1 MEKARIYE
9 LAKELNTTSKR
20 LMEKL
25 AEINVNVKNHMS
37 LLEPHELD
45 ALYKHIGVIRHDVK
59 KNEVGEKKTV
69 AESTNTVP
77 EKKKEVKKEVKKDN
91 KSAPRIIRTTEIIID
106 SNTDDSPQSN
116 NFSKNETKNVQKKN
130 YRNDYVKVESS
141 TSGLRPGFVRDVKPD
156 FKNKRNEVQKVVPK
170 ETQVPKE
177 EILNNSKINQDIHKE
192 EKIVADNKGNESKV
206 LNDNSNAES
215 AQLNNK
221 VAAAEKEGQKSIIKP
236 ESVEP
241 SAQPEIKP
249 QQSVGAKKPEEAGSH
264 GNEESHGKSEKQVT
278 VQNDNSSANNVPAA
292 EKPVQVTDRPQGQYN
307 NQRSDRPQGQYNNQR
322 TDRPQG
328 QYNNQRSDRP
338 QGQYNNQ
345 RSDRPQGQYNNQ
357 RSDRP
362 QGQYNNQRSDRPQ
375 GQYNNQR
382 SDRPQG
388 QYNNQRSDRPQGQYN
403 NQRSDRPQGQ
413 YNNQRSDRPQGQYN
427 NQRSDRPQGQYNNQR
442 SDRPQGQY
450 NNQRSDRPQGQYNN
464 QRSDRPQGQ
473 YNNQRSD
480 RPQGQYNNQRS
491 DRPQGQYR
499 QQNLDIPKPDASVA
513 QEAFDS
519 QRNEARREFQGRDF
533 DKSVKREEKQ
543 KKETPK
549 NNNPAT
555 KQRFRPQKIVIE
567 KKGVSEILSEDYIF
581 NEFYN
586 DDGKKKKQRNRR
598 NEKVQEKYIPPKAVL
613 TSITI
618 PESLTVKDLAES
630 LKKTSTDIIKKL
642 MAYGVMATLN
652 NEVDFETA
660 TVIAEEY
667 GVKTEKAI
675 QVSEED
681 ILFDDNEVQDETNLQ
696 QRPPVVVVMGHVDHG
711 KTSLLD
717 AIRSAHVIDSEAGG
731 ITQHIGAYTVKAN
744 DRLITFLDTP
754 GHEAFTAMRARGAQ
768 VTDVAILVVAADDG
782 VMPQTIEAINHAKAA
797 NVSIIVA
804 INKIDKPG
812 ANPDKVKQEL
822 TEYGIVAE
830 EWGGDAIMVPV
841 SAKKRENIDQLLEM
855 VLLAADMLELKADP
869 ERQAK
874 GTVIEAKLD
883 KERGPVATVLVQRG
897 TLKTGDSLIAGS
909 SFGRIKA
916 MTSDKGYTIKAAG
929 PSMPVEIL
937 GMDEVP
943 EAGEVFYAVTD
954 EKVAKQLVEKRKFK
968 QKEQQFKA
976 TAKVTLEDL
985 FTQIK
990 EGKVK
995 DLNIIIK
1002 ADVQG
1007 SVEAVKQSL
1016 EKLSNEEVRVKT
1028 IHGAVGAI
1036 TESDV
1041 TLAQVSSAIIIGFNV
1056 RPGANVTEAA
1066 KNAEVD
1072 MRLYSVIYKAIEDVQ
1087 AAMNG
1092 MLEPT
1097 YQEVVLGHIEI
1108 RQTFKVSGV
1117 GTIGGAYVTDGKV
1130 QRNSEVRV
1138 VREGIVIHEGKLASL
1153 KRFKDDVK
1161 EVAQGYECGVSI
1173 ERFNDIKEGDVIE
1186 AFIME
1191 EVKR

>member
-156 FKNKRNEVQKVVPK
+156 FKNKRNEVQKVVPN

-206 LNDNSNAES
+206 LNDSSNAES

-278 VQNDNSSANNVPAA
+278 VQNDNSSANNVPAT
-292 EKPVQVTDRPQGQYN
+292 EKPVQVTDGPQGH
-307 NQRSDRPQGQYNNQR
+307 
-322 TDRPQG
+322 
-328 QYNNQRSDRP
+328 
-338 QGQYNNQ
+338 
-345 RSDRPQGQYNNQ
+345 
-357 RSDRP
+357 
-362 QGQYNNQRSDRPQ
+362 
-375 GQYNNQR
+375 
-382 SDRPQG
+382 
-388 QYNNQRSDRPQGQYN
+388 
-403 NQRSDRPQGQ
+403 
-413 YNNQRSDRPQGQYN
+413 
-427 NQRSDRPQGQYNNQR
+427 YNNQR

-652 NEVDFETA
+652 NDVDFETA

-916 MTSDKGYTIKAAG
+916 MTNDKGYTIKAAG

-1087 AAMNG
+1087 AAMIG
-1092 MLEPT
+1092 KLEPT
-1097 YQEVVLGHIEI
+1097 YQ
-1108 RQTFKVSGV
+1108 
-1117 GTIGGAYVTDGKV
+1117 
-1130 QRNSEVRV
+1130 
-1138 VREGIVIHEGKLASL
+1138 
-1153 KRFKDDVK
+1153 
-1161 EVAQGYECGVSI
+1161 
-1173 ERFNDIKEGDVIE
+1173 
-1186 AFIME
+1186 
-1191 EVKR
+1191 

>member
-45 ALYKHIGVIRHDVK
+45 ALYKHIGVIKHDDK
-59 KNEVGEKKTV
+59 KNEAGEKKAVTESANT
-69 AESTNTVP
+69 AE
-77 EKKKEVKKEVKKDN
+77 KKKEVKKDN

-106 SNTDDSPQSN
+106 SKTDDSTESN
-116 NFSKNETKNVQKKN
+116 TFPKNETKNVQKKN
-130 YRNDYVKVESS
+130 YRNDFVKVESS
-141 TSGLRPGFVRDVKPD
+141 TSGLRPGFVRDAKPD
-156 FKNKRNEVQKVVPK
+156 FRNKQNVASSGKNEVQKVVPK
-170 ETQVPKE
+170 ETTAHKE
-177 EILNNSKINQDIHKE
+177 DSLNNSKILNQDIHKE
-192 EKIVADNKGNESKV
+192 EKIVADNKGIESKV
-206 LNDNSNAES
+206 LSDSSNAES

-221 VAAAEKEGQKSIIKP
+221 VAAAKKEEPKSISKP
-236 ESVEP
+236 ESAQP
-241 SAQPEIKP
+241 SAQPETKP
-249 QQSVGAKKPEEAGSH
+249 QQSGGAKKPDEAVSSDNKESH
-264 GNEESHGKSEKQVT
+264 GNPEKQMAT
-278 VQNDNSSANNVPAA
+278 QNDSSPVNNVPVH
-292 EKPVQVTDRPQGQYN
+292 EKPVQRTDRPQGQYN

-322 TDRPQG
+322 SDRPQG
-328 QYNNQRSDRP
+328 QYNKQRSDRPQGQYNTHRSDRP

-382 SDRPQG
+382 SDRPLG

-413 YNNQRSDRPQGQYN
+413 YNNQRSDRPQGQF
-427 NQRSDRPQGQYNNQR
+427 
-442 SDRPQGQY
+442 
-450 NNQRSDRPQGQYNN
+450 
-464 QRSDRPQGQ
+464 
-473 YNNQRSD
+473 
-480 RPQGQYNNQRS
+480 
-491 DRPQGQYR
+491 R

-519 QRNEARREFQGRDF
+519 QRNEARREFQGKDF

-543 KKETPK
+543 KKELPK
-549 NNNPAT
+549 NNNSTT

-586 DDGKKKKQRNRR
+586 DDGKKKKQRNKR
-598 NEKVQEKYIPPKAVL
+598 NERIQEKYIPPKAVL

-681 ILFDDNEVQDETNLQ
+681 ILFDDDEVQDDSKLQ
-696 QRPPVVVVMGHVDHG
+696 PRPPVVVVMGHVDHG

-717 AIRSAHVIDSEAGG
+717 AIRSAHVIESEAGG
-731 ITQHIGAYTVKAN
+731 ITQHIGAYMVKAN

-768 VTDVAILVVAADDG
+768 ATDIAILVVAADDG

-874 GTVIEAKLD
+874 GTIIEAKLD

-897 TLKTGDSLIAGS
+897 TLKTGDSLVAGS
-909 SFGRIKA
+909 TFGRIKA
-916 MTSDKGYTIKAAG
+916 MTSDKGYSIKAAG

-943 EAGEVFYAVTD
+943 EAGDIFYAVTD

-1036 TESDV
+1036 TETDV
-1041 TLAQVSSAIIIGFNV
+1041 TLAQVSNAIIIGFNV

-1161 EVAQGYECGVSI
+1161 EVAQGYECGVSV

>member
-156 FKNKRNEVQKVVPK
+156 FKNKRNEVQKVVPN

-206 LNDNSNAES
+206 LNDSSNAES

-292 EKPVQVTDRPQGQYN
+292 EKPVQVTDGPQGH
-307 NQRSDRPQGQYNNQR
+307 
-322 TDRPQG
+322 
-328 QYNNQRSDRP
+328 YNNQRSDRP

-362 QGQYNNQRSDRPQ
+362 QGQYK
-375 GQYNNQR
+375 
-382 SDRPQG
+382 
-388 QYNNQRSDRPQGQYN
+388 
-403 NQRSDRPQGQ
+403 
-413 YNNQRSDRPQGQYN
+413 

-652 NEVDFETA
+652 NDVDFETA

-916 MTSDKGYTIKAAG
+916 MTNDKGYTIKAAG

>member
-25 AEINVNVKNHMS
+25 SEINVNVKNHMS

-45 ALYKHIGVIRHDVK
+45 ALYKHIGVIRHDDK

-69 AESTNTVP
+69 TESTHTA
-77 EKKKEVKKEVKKDN
+77 EKKKEVKKDN

-106 SNTDDSPQSN
+106 SSKTDDSSEAN
-116 NFSKNETKNVQKKN
+116 NFPKNETKNVQKKN
-130 YRNDYVKVESS
+130 YRNDFVKVESS

-156 FKNKRNEVQKVVPK
+156 FRNKQNAASSSKNEVQKAVPK
-170 ETQVPKE
+170 ETTAPKE
-177 EILNNSKINQDIHKE
+177 ESLNNSKIINQDIHKE

-206 LNDNSNAES
+206 LNDSSNAES
-215 AQLNNK
+215 AQLNSK
-221 VAAAEKEGQKSIIKP
+221 ITTAEKEEPKSINKP
-236 ESVEP
+236 ESAQP
-241 SAQPEIKP
+241 SAQPDIKP
-249 QQSVGAKKPEEAGSH
+249 QQSGGVKKSEEAVSSGNKESQDKPER
-264 GNEESHGKSEKQVT
+264 QMT
-278 VQNDNSSANNVPAA
+278 TQNVSSPVSNVPVH
-292 EKPVQVTDRPQGQYN
+292 EKPVQRTDRPHGQNY
-307 NQRSDRPQGQYNNQR
+307 NQRSDRPQGQF
-322 TDRPQG
+322 
-328 QYNNQRSDRP
+328 
-338 QGQYNNQ
+338 
-345 RSDRPQGQYNNQ
+345 
-357 RSDRP
+357 
-362 QGQYNNQRSDRPQ
+362 
-375 GQYNNQR
+375 
-382 SDRPQG
+382 
-388 QYNNQRSDRPQGQYN
+388 
-403 NQRSDRPQGQ
+403 
-413 YNNQRSDRPQGQYN
+413 
-427 NQRSDRPQGQYNNQR
+427 
-442 SDRPQGQY
+442 
-450 NNQRSDRPQGQYNN
+450 
-464 QRSDRPQGQ
+464 
-473 YNNQRSD
+473 
-480 RPQGQYNNQRS
+480 
-491 DRPQGQYR
+491 R

-519 QRNEARREFQGRDF
+519 QRNEARREFQGKDF

-549 NNNPAT
+549 NNNTTT

-586 DDGKKKKQRNRR
+586 DDGKKKKQRKR

-613 TSITI
+613 TNITI
-618 PESLTVKDLAES
+618 PDSLTVKDLAES
-630 LKKTSTDIIKKL
+630 LKKTSTEIIKKL

-660 TVIAEEY
+660 TIIAEEY

-681 ILFDDNEVQDETNLQ
+681 ILFDDDEVQDDLKLQ
-696 QRPPVVVVMGHVDHG
+696 PRPPVVVVMGHVDHG

-768 VTDVAILVVAADDG
+768 VTDIAILVVAADDG

-869 ERQAK
+869 DRQAK

-909 SFGRIKA
+909 TFGRIKA
-916 MTSDKGYTIKAAG
+916 MTSDKGYAIKAAG

-1041 TLAQVSSAIIIGFNV
+1041 TLAQVSNAIIIGFNV
-1056 RPGANVTEAA
+1056 RPGANVTEVA

-1087 AAMNG
+1087 AAMKG

-1161 EVAQGYECGVSI
+1161 EVAQGYECGVSV

>member
-1 MEKARIYE
+1 MDKARIYE

-25 AEINVNVKNHMS
+25 AEININVKNHMS

-45 ALYKHIGVIRHDVK
+45 ALYKHIGVIKHDDK
-59 KNEVGEKKTV
+59 KEEDKRTGTPDTFHS
-69 AESTNTVP
+69 AD
-77 EKKKEVKKEVKKDN
+77 KKKDLKKDM
-91 KSAPRIIRTTEIIID
+91 KSAPRIIRTTEIVID
-106 SNTDDSPQSN
+106 SRGEAGSAEHGG
-116 NFSKNETKNVQKKN
+116 FSKKEPNQGHSKPS
-130 YRNDYVKVESS
+130 YVKTESS
-141 TSGLRPGFVRDVKPD
+141 TSGLRPGYVRDNIHDMKNKSAARPDKSSEIQKNQIKTPDVQHDDSSVSRQNVKP
-156 FKNKRNEVQKVVPK
+156 EVIK
-170 ETQVPKE
+170 KE
-177 EILNNSKINQDIHKE
+177 EN
-192 EKIVADNKGNESKV
+192 IVADKTIQTEVNTPKII
-206 LNDNSNAES
+206 NSNDTAIKENIAERVDMKPN
-215 AQLNNK
+215 AVTEPK
-221 VAAAEKEGQKSIIKP
+221 EAVAPKDAAPVSRNENIETKLEEVSRP
-236 ESVEP
+236 EAKASVEELGKIQ
-241 SAQPEIKP
+241 SERP
-249 QQSVGAKKPEEAGSH
+249 QGDRPHADRPHADRPQG
-264 GNEESHGKSEKQVT
+264 
-278 VQNDNSSANNVPAA
+278 
-292 EKPVQVTDRPQGQYN
+292 DRPQGQYN
-307 NQRSDRPQGQYNNQR
+307 RNQGDRPQGQYNRPQG
-322 TDRPQG
+322 DRPQG
-328 QYNNQRSDRP
+328 QYNRPQGDRP
-338 QGQYNNQ
+338 QGQYN
-345 RSDRPQGQYNNQ
+345 RGDRPQGQYNRPQ
-357 RSDRP
+357 GDRP
-362 QGQYNNQRSDRPQ
+362 QGQYNRGDRPQ
-375 GQYNNQR
+375 GQYNRPQG
-382 SDRPQG
+382 DRPQG
-388 QYNNQRSDRPQGQYN
+388 QYN
-403 NQRSDRPQGQ
+403 
-413 YNNQRSDRPQGQYN
+413 
-427 NQRSDRPQGQYNNQR
+427 
-442 SDRPQGQY
+442 
-450 NNQRSDRPQGQYNN
+450 
-464 QRSDRPQGQ
+464 
-473 YNNQRSD
+473 
-480 RPQGQYNNQRS
+480 
-491 DRPQGQYR
+491 R
-499 QQNLDIPKPDASVA
+499 QQGLDIPKPDVSVA
-513 QEAFDS
+513 QDQFDS
-519 QRNEARREFQGRDF
+519 LRNEARREFQSKDI
-533 DKSVKREEKQ
+533 DKNVKREEKQ
-543 KKETPK
+543 KKESPKTTPDK
-549 NNNPAT
+549 
-555 KQRFRPQKIVIE
+555 KQRFKPQKIVIE
-567 KKGVSEILSEDYIF
+567 KKGVSEILDENYIF
-581 NEFYN
+581 DEFYS
-586 DDGKKKKQRNRR
+586 DDGKKKRLPRNKK
-598 NEKVQEKYIPPKAVL
+598 NEKLQVKYIPPKAVL

-618 PESLTVKDLAES
+618 PDSLTVKELAES
-630 LKKTSTDIIKKL
+630 LKKTSTEVIKKL
-642 MAYGVMATLN
+642 MNYGVMATLN

-660 TVIAEEY
+660 TVIAEEF
-667 GVKTEKAI
+667 GVKTEKAV

-681 ILFDDNEVQDETNLQ
+681 ILFDDAETVDESKLQ
-696 QRPPVVVVMGHVDHG
+696 PRPPVVVVMGHVDHG

-731 ITQHIGAYTVKAN
+731 ITQHIGAYTVKATN
-744 DRLITFLDTP
+744 DKLITFLDTP

-768 VTDVAILVVAADDG
+768 VTDIAILVVAADDG

-869 ERQAK
+869 DRQAK
-874 GTVIEAKLD
+874 GTIIEAKLD

-897 TLKTGDSLIAGS
+897 TLKIGDSMLAGS
-909 SFGRIKA
+909 AFGRIKA
-916 MTSDKGYTIKAAG
+916 MNSDKGISIKSAG

-937 GMDEVP
+937 GMNEVP

-954 EKVAKQLVEKRKFK
+954 ERVAKQLVEKRKFK
-968 QKEQQFKA
+968 QKEQQYKS

-1016 EKLSNEEVRVKT
+1016 EKLSNDEVRVRT

-1087 AAMNG
+1087 AAMKG

-1097 YQEVVLGHIEI
+1097 YKEVVLGHIEI
-1108 RQTFKVSGV
+1108 RQIFKVSGI

-1161 EVAQGYECGVSI
+1161 EVVSGYECGVSI
-1173 ERFNDIKEGDVIE
+1173 ERFNDIKELDIIE
-1186 AFIME
+1186 AFVME

>member
-25 AEINVNVKNHMS
+25 SEINVNVKNHMS

-45 ALYKHIGVIRHDVK
+45 ALYKHIGVIRHDDK

-69 AESTNTVP
+69 TESTHTA
-77 EKKKEVKKEVKKDN
+77 EKKKEVKKDN

-106 SNTDDSPQSN
+106 SSKTDDSSEAN
-116 NFSKNETKNVQKKN
+116 NFPKNETKNVQKKN
-130 YRNDYVKVESS
+130 YRNDFVKVESS

-156 FKNKRNEVQKVVPK
+156 FRNKQNAASSSKNEVQKAVPK
-170 ETQVPKE
+170 ETTAPKE
-177 EILNNSKINQDIHKE
+177 ESLNNSKIINQDIHKE

-206 LNDNSNAES
+206 LNDSSNAES
-215 AQLNNK
+215 AQLNSK
-221 VAAAEKEGQKSIIKP
+221 ITTAEKEEPKSINKP
-236 ESVEP
+236 ESAQP
-241 SAQPEIKP
+241 SAQPDIKP
-249 QQSVGAKKPEEAGSH
+249 QQSGGVKKSEEAVSSGNKESQDKPER
-264 GNEESHGKSEKQVT
+264 QMT
-278 VQNDNSSANNVPAA
+278 TQNVSSPVSNVPVH
-292 EKPVQVTDRPQGQYN
+292 EKPV
-307 NQRSDRPQGQYNNQR
+307 QR
-322 TDRPQG
+322 TDRPHG
-328 QYNNQRSDRP
+328 QNYNQRSDRP

-362 QGQYNNQRSDRPQ
+362 QGQF
-375 GQYNNQR
+375 
-382 SDRPQG
+382 
-388 QYNNQRSDRPQGQYN
+388 
-403 NQRSDRPQGQ
+403 
-413 YNNQRSDRPQGQYN
+413 
-427 NQRSDRPQGQYNNQR
+427 
-442 SDRPQGQY
+442 
-450 NNQRSDRPQGQYNN
+450 
-464 QRSDRPQGQ
+464 
-473 YNNQRSD
+473 
-480 RPQGQYNNQRS
+480 
-491 DRPQGQYR
+491 R

-519 QRNEARREFQGRDF
+519 QRNEARREFQGKDF

-549 NNNPAT
+549 NNNTTT

-586 DDGKKKKQRNRR
+586 DDGKKKKQRKR

-613 TSITI
+613 TNITI
-618 PESLTVKDLAES
+618 PDSLTVKDLAES
-630 LKKTSTDIIKKL
+630 LKKTSTEIIKKL

-660 TVIAEEY
+660 TIIAEEY

-681 ILFDDNEVQDETNLQ
+681 ILFDDDEVQDDLKLQ
-696 QRPPVVVVMGHVDHG
+696 PRPPVVVVMGHVDHG

-768 VTDVAILVVAADDG
+768 VTDIAILVVAADDG

-869 ERQAK
+869 DRQAK

-909 SFGRIKA
+909 TFGRIKA
-916 MTSDKGYTIKAAG
+916 MTSDKGYAIKAAG

-1041 TLAQVSSAIIIGFNV
+1041 TLAQVSNAIIIGFNV
-1056 RPGANVTEAA
+1056 RPGANVTEVA

-1087 AAMNG
+1087 AAMKG

-1161 EVAQGYECGVSI
+1161 EVAQGYECGVSV

>member
-1 MEKARIYE
+1 MDKARIYE

-25 AEINVNVKNHMS
+25 AEININVKNHMS

-45 ALYKHIGVIRHDVK
+45 ALYKHIGVIKHD
-59 KNEVGEKKTV
+59 EKKPEDEKKAVSADTSHPV
-69 AESTNTVP
+69 
-77 EKKKEVKKEVKKDN
+77 EKKKEIKKDM
-91 KSAPRIIRTTEIIID
+91 KSAPRIIRTTEIVID
-106 SNTDDSPQSN
+106 SNGETENTDRGNYKKEGNQPS
-116 NFSKNETKNVQKKN
+116 SKPN
-130 YRNDYVKVESS
+130 YIKTESS
-141 TSGLRPGFVRDVKPD
+141 TSGLRPGYVRDSKPD
-156 FKNKRNEVQKVVPK
+156 FKNKPANRNEKSHESPKNAAKIPAVQHDDSSV
-170 ETQVPKE
+170 
-177 EILNNSKINQDIHKE
+177 SKPSTKTEDIKKE
-192 EKIVADNKGNESKV
+192 EKLVADTAVQTDTKISK
-206 LNDNSNAES
+206 NIDATDTEKISKEN
-215 AQLNNK
+215 
-221 VAAAEKEGQKSIIKP
+221 AAERVDMKSNTI
-236 ESVEP
+236 VEP
-241 SAQPEIKP
+241 K
-249 QQSVGAKKPEEAGSH
+249 EAITGT
-264 GNEESHGKSEKQVT
+264 NTAPKSESTEPKKEATAAVAEIQAPET
-278 VQNDNSSANNVPAA
+278 DNVKSENRQGDRPQGQYNRSDRPQGDRPQGQYNRGDRPQGQYNRGDRPQGDR
-292 EKPVQVTDRPQGQYN
+292 PQGQYNRSDRPQGDRPQGQYNRGDRPQGQYNRGDRPQGDRPQGQYNRGDRPQGDRPQGQYNRGDRPQGQYN
-307 NQRSDRPQGQYNNQR
+307 NRPQGDRPQGQYNR
-322 TDRPQG
+322 GDRPQG
-328 QYNNQRSDRP
+328 QYNRPQGDRP
-338 QGQYNNQ
+338 QGQYN
-345 RSDRPQGQYNNQ
+345 RG
-357 RSDRP
+357 
-362 QGQYNNQRSDRPQ
+362 
-375 GQYNNQR
+375 
-382 SDRPQG
+382 
-388 QYNNQRSDRPQGQYN
+388 
-403 NQRSDRPQGQ
+403 
-413 YNNQRSDRPQGQYN
+413 
-427 NQRSDRPQGQYNNQR
+427 
-442 SDRPQGQY
+442 
-450 NNQRSDRPQGQYNN
+450 
-464 QRSDRPQGQ
+464 
-473 YNNQRSD
+473 
-480 RPQGQYNNQRS
+480 

-499 QQNLDIPKPDASVA
+499 QQGLDIPKPDATVA
-513 QEAFDS
+513 QEQFDS
-519 QRNEARREFQGRDF
+519 LRNEARREFQSRDL

-543 KKETPK
+543 KKEAPK
-549 NNNPAT
+549 AT
-555 KQRFRPQKIVIE
+555 ADKKQKFKPQKIVIE
-567 KKGVSEILSEDYIF
+567 KKGVSEILDENYIF
-581 NEFYN
+581 DEFYS
-586 DDGKKKKQRNRR
+586 DDGKKKRLPRNKK

-618 PESLTVKDLAES
+618 PESLTVKELAEA
-630 LKKTSTDIIKKL
+630 LKKTSTEIIKKL
-642 MAYGVMATLN
+642 MGYGVMATLN
-652 NEVDFETA
+652 NDVDFETA
-660 TVIAEEY
+660 TIISEEF
-667 GVKTEKAI
+667 GVKTEKAVQI
-675 QVSEED
+675 SEED
-681 ILFDDNEVQDETNLQ
+681 ILFDDEEIVDESKLQ

-744 DRLITFLDTP
+744 ERLITFLDTP

-768 VTDVAILVVAADDG
+768 VTDIAILVVAADDG

-855 VLLAADMLELKADP
+855 VLLAADMLELRADP
-869 ERQAK
+869 DRQAK
-874 GTVIEAKLD
+874 GTIIEAKLD

-897 TLKTGDSLIAGS
+897 TLKTGDSIIAGS
-909 SFGRIKA
+909 AFGRIKA
-916 MTSDKGYTIKAAG
+916 MTNDKGHSIKNAG

-937 GMDEVP
+937 GMNEVP

-954 EKVAKQLVEKRKFK
+954 EKVAKQLVEKRKFR
-968 QKEQQFKA
+968 QKEQQYK
-976 TAKVTLEDL
+976 TSAKVTLEDL

-1016 EKLSNEEVRVKT
+1016 EKLSNDEVRVKT

-1041 TLAQVSSAIIIGFNV
+1041 TLAQVSNAIIIGFNV

-1072 MRLYSVIYKAIEDVQ
+1072 MRLYSIIYKAIEDVQ
-1087 AAMNG
+1087 AAMKG

-1097 YQEVVLGHIEI
+1097 YKEVVLGHIEI
-1108 RQTFKVSGV
+1108 RQIFKVSGI

-1153 KRFKDDVK
+1153 KRFKDDAK
-1161 EVAQGYECGVSI
+1161 EVAAGFECGVSI

-1186 AFIME
+1186 AFVME

>member
-249 QQSVGAKKPEEAGSH
+249 QQSVGAKKPEEVGSH

-278 VQNDNSSANNVPAA
+278 VQNDNSSANNVPVA
-292 EKPVQVTDRPQGQYN
+292 EKPVQVT
-307 NQRSDRPQGQYNNQR
+307 
-322 TDRPQG
+322 
-328 QYNNQRSDRP
+328 
-338 QGQYNNQ
+338 
-345 RSDRPQGQYNNQ
+345 
-357 RSDRP
+357 
-362 QGQYNNQRSDRPQ
+362 
-375 GQYNNQR
+375 
-382 SDRPQG
+382 
-388 QYNNQRSDRPQGQYN
+388 
-403 NQRSDRPQGQ
+403 
-413 YNNQRSDRPQGQYN
+413 
-427 NQRSDRPQGQYNNQR
+427 
-442 SDRPQGQY
+442 
-450 NNQRSDRPQGQYNN
+450 DRPQGQYNN